1 MPTQT
6 APRGLRM
13 YILLGA
19 LGVLVASAPAEAQY
33 FGQNKVRYEAPR
45 FRVLNTEHFD
55 VYYCDEESRVV
66 ADAAAMAERW
76 YARLSRV
83 LDHTLS
89 RRQPLILY
97 PSHPAFEQ
105 TNAIAG
111 ELGEG
116 VGGVTESFKRRI
128 VLPLGASLAE
138 TDHVIGHELVHAFQ
152 YDMAGTGRS
161 LGLAGGGMER
171 LPLWFIEGMA
181 EYLSVGADDP
191 HTAMWIRDAAV
202 TGRLPSYGKLSDP
215 RYFPYRYGQAL
226 WCYIA
231 ARYGDA
237 AVARV
242 YKSAATSGDPRTAL
256 RDLGVGADTLI
267 TDWHAAIRA
276 WNQPVA
282 AATVTPA
289 RQGQPLVV
297 EKGGAGRLSL
307 APVLSP
313 DGERLVFFSARSRF
327 AIEMY
332 VADARTGRVERQIT
346 KTVIDPHY
354 QNLGFIASS
363 GAWSPD
369 GGRFAFGA
377 VSRGRPVISIRDMT
391 RGRTVREQRF
401 EGLGEIHALTWSPDG
416 HRIAFSALAD
426 GATDLWVLDTET
438 GRARRLTD
446 DRHADLQ
453 PAWSP
458 DGGRIAFVTDRF
470 GAGDE
475 HGDYRLAL
483 IDPESGTIRPVAG
496 FDRTKHIDPA
506 WSADGAALYFVSDR
520 NGISDIYRVTLA
532 TGELRQLTHLVTGVS
547 GITPL
552 SPAFS
557 VARSNDRLVFSAY
570 EKGSYNL
577 YRLEGAAALAGEA
590 PRPRAS
596 VDAGRLPPASGE
608 VAAAP
613 TPVQADT
620 VGFRRRPYRARLSL
634 DHVSQVSLGVAGG
647 SSGVGVVGGAALVWS
662 DMLGDHTLATAVQ
675 TVGAGGSV
683 WNNTAFLV
691 GYQNLKSRWNW
702 GLQATQIPTITS
714 DFVQDIV
721 MLQGQPAL
729 REREYRFWQIDRSLL
744 AGVAYPFD
752 RFLRLELS
760 GGLRRISFASQ
771 VETRVYDVNGQLVE
785 RSTVDLPDDP
795 SLALGTGGLALVSD
809 RSVFGGTGPVL
820 GHRYRIGVDQV
831 VGSLRFAEVLG
842 DYRRYVPLARP
853 LTLAGRVL
861 HFGRYGAD
869 AEDPRLAPLFIG
881 YSSLVRGYD
890 SGSFLRAECT
900 PVPGD
905 PNACPAFDRLLGSR
919 IGVANVEARLALLG
933 PLGVIPSAGV
943 PPVEMALFFD
953 AGSAWTRAQKA
964 SFLGGGAS
972 TVSSYGTAMR
982 LNLFGFAVGE
992 VAYVHPNDRP
1002 LKGWHWQFSIQ
1013 PGF

>member
-1 MPTQT
+1 MPTLT
-6 APRGLRM
+6 APRALRATV
-13 YILLGA
+13 LLGA
-19 LGVLVASAPAEAQY
+19 LGMLVAGAPAEAQY
-33 FGQNKVRYEAPR
+33 FGQNKVRYETPR
-45 FRVLNTEHFD
+45 FRVLHTEHFD
-55 VYYCDEESRVV
+55 VFYYDEESRVV
-66 ADAAAMAERW
+66 AEAAAMAERW
-76 YARLSRV
+76 YARLSKV

-105 TNAIAG
+105 TNAIPG

-152 YDMAGTGRS
+152 YDIAGTGRS
-161 LGLAGGGMER
+161 LGLAGSGLER

-202 TGRLPSYGKLSDP
+202 TDRLPSYGKLSDP

-226 WCYIA
+226 WRYIA

-237 AVARV
+237 AVGRT
-242 YKSAATSGDPRTAL
+242 YKSAVKSGDPRPAL
-256 RDLGVGADTLI
+256 RELGVGPDSLI
-267 TDWHAAIRA
+267 ADWHVAIRA

-282 AATVTPA
+282 AATATPT

-297 EKGGAGRLSL
+297 EKGGTGRLNL

-313 DGERLVFFSARSRF
+313 DGERLVFFSGRSRF

-332 VADARTGRVERQIT
+332 VADARTGRIERQIT

-369 GGRFAFGA
+369 GSRFAFGA

-401 EGLGEIHALTWSPDG
+401 EDLGEIHALTWSPDG
-416 HRIAFSALAD
+416 RRIAFSALA
-426 GATDLWVLDTET
+426 GGVTDLWVLDAET

-458 DGGRIAFVTDRF
+458 DGRSIAFVTDRF

-483 IDPESGTIRPVAG
+483 IDPESGAFRPVAG
-496 FDRTKHIDPA
+496 FDRAKHIDPA
-506 WSADGAALYFVSDR
+506 WSSDGAALFFVSDR

-557 VARSNDRLVFSAY
+557 VANSDDRLVFSAY
-570 EKGSYNL
+570 EKGNYNL
-577 YRLEGAAALAGEA
+577 YRLEGATSLAGEA
-590 PRPRAS
+590 LRPPAAA
-596 VDAGRLPPASGE
+596 DAGRLPPGAS
-608 VAAAP
+608 AAAP
-613 TPVQADT
+613 AALARADT
-620 VGFRRRPYRARLSL
+620 VGFRRGPYRARLSL

-647 SSGVGVVGGAALVWS
+647 SAGVGVVGGAALVWS

-675 TVGAGGSV
+675 VVGAGGSA
-683 WNNTAFLV
+683 WNNTALLL
-691 GYQNLKSRWNW
+691 GYQNLRSRWNW
-702 GLQATQIPTITS
+702 GLQTTQIPTVTS
-714 DFVQDIV
+714 DFVQDV
-721 MLQGQPAL
+721 VTLQGQPAL
-729 REREYRFWQIDRSLL
+729 REREFRFWQIDRSFL

-760 GGLRRISFASQ
+760 GGLRSISFASQ
-771 VETRVYDVNGQLVE
+771 VETRIYDGNGQLLQ
-785 RSTVDLPDDP
+785 RSTEDLPDDP
-795 SLALGTGGLALVSD
+795 ALTLGTAGLALVSD

-820 GHRYRIGVDQV
+820 GHRYRIGMDQV
-831 VGSLRFAEVLG
+831 VGSLRFAEALG
-842 DYRRYVPLARP
+842 DFRRYVALARP
-853 LTLAGRVL
+853 LTLAGRVV
-861 HFGRYGAD
+861 HFGRYGVD

-881 YSSLVRGYD
+881 YPSLVRGYD
-890 SGSFLRAECT
+890 SGSFLSAECT

-905 PNACPAFDRLLGSR
+905 PNGCPEFDRLLGSR

-933 PLGVIPSAGV
+933 PLGLIPSAAV

-953 AGSAWTRAQKA
+953 AGGAWTRARKA
-964 SFLGGGAS
+964 SFLGGDAA

-992 VAYVHPNDRP
+992 LAYVHPNDRP
-1002 LKGWHWQFSIQ
+1002 LKGWHWQFSLQ